1 MARRKS
7 TKGTKQIGAEV
18 AESLLDEFKRFCES
32 RNETV
37 RYHLELA
44 MRRHL
49 DNPPPPPGV
58 APPLPP
64 VVAEAPAQPDSSP
77 ARATG
82 STPKKRGR
90 GKWAGG
96 K

>member
-1 MARRKS
+1 MTRKS

-18 AESLLDEFKRFCES
+18 SEDLIAEFKDFCTK
-32 RNETV
+32 RGETL
-37 RYHLELA
+37 RHHLEMA

-49 DNPPPPPGV
+49 DNPPPLPV

-64 VVAEAPAQPDSSP
+64 VPVPA
-77 ARATG
+77 
-82 STPKKRGR
+82 PKKPR
-90 GKWAGG
+90 K